1 MAPRIYLACSLAK
14 RVYDKK
20 AFAYDMPSTS
30 VRYREVQS
38 TRPWWLV
45 LLILLPSV
53 LIWLGAVQQL
63 VLGEPWGN
71 DPASD
76 IVMVVLVLTIGI
88 ALPLLLL
95 NLRLTVIVTDRIS
108 IRFFPFMPRPRV
120 IRSDQIKRS
129 QSTRYDPILDYGG
142 WGIRGWSMD
151 RAYNVKGD
159 SGVKIWL
166 SDGRTILI
174 GSQRSE
180 ELNTAIESMVKE
192 GRTGTD

>member
-1 MAPRIYLACSLAK
+1 
-14 RVYDKK
+14 
-20 AFAYDMPSTS
+20 MPSTP

-45 LLILLPSV
+45 LLVLLPTV

-151 RAYNVKGD
+151 RAYNIKGD

-192 GRTGTD
+192 KRAVTDR